1 MKNPHI
7 SKSGADFGKGPM
19 VIKIEY
25 NEIYNIIKTTVLYSL
40 KSKHFECFNEQT
52 AYSNTIVFIKILVEL
67 SKLFQKLYQGTSM
80 NFNILVI
87 WS

>member
-1 MKNPHI
+1 MPKHKMKNPHI

-52 AYSNTIVFIKILVEL
+52 AYSNTIQFV
-67 SKLFQKLYQGTSM
+67 SKWLIYQNYFKSYTRV
-80 NFNILVI
+80 LA
-87 WS
+87 